1 MTAEDR
7 QHRAEKA
14 DHALK
19 LRFSNE
25 WLREKI
31 ASDPDVECEA
41 GLPLEIKPMS
51 YSFSVTA
58 DTKVEATR
66 QIREQFDAVIVAQ
79 PSHAADKEAAV
90 VAAQTLV
97 RLLAEPHEGDE
108 IYVSMSGS
116 LGWKHDVPDE
126 FLSASVTINA
136 SLRNKS
142 K

>member
-1 MTAEDR
+1 M
-7 QHRAEKA
+7 
-14 DHALK
+14 

-25 WLREKI
+25 WLRDKI

-41 GLPLEIKPMS
+41 GPSLEKRPMS
-51 YSFSVTA
+51 YSFSIIA
-58 DTKVEATR
+58 DTKAEATGK
-66 QIREQFDAVIVAQ
+66 IREQFDAVVVSQ

-116 LGWKHDVPDE
+116 LGWKHDVPEE
-126 FLSASVTINA
+126 FLHANVNIST

>member
-1 MTAEDR
+1 M
-7 QHRAEKA
+7 
-14 DHALK
+14 

-25 WLREKI
+25 WLRDKI

-41 GLPLEIKPMS
+41 GPPLEKRPMS

-58 DTKVEATR
+58 DTKTDATK
-66 QIREQFDAVIVAQ
+66 QIREEFDAVVLAQ

-97 RLLAEPHEGDE
+97 RLLEEPREGDE
-108 IYVSMSGS
+108 IYVNMYGS
-116 LGWKHDVPDE
+116 LGWRHDAPGE

>member
-1 MTAEDR
+1 M
-7 QHRAEKA
+7 
-14 DHALK
+14 

-25 WLREKI
+25 WLRDKI

-41 GLPLEIKPMS
+41 GLPLEKRPMS

-58 DTKVEATR
+58 DTKAEATGK
-66 QIREQFDAVIVAQ
+66 IREQFDAVVVAQ

-116 LGWKHDVPDE
+116 LGWNHDVPEE
-126 FLSASVTINA
+126 FLHANVSIST

>member
-1 MTAEDR
+1 M
-7 QHRAEKA
+7 
-14 DHALK
+14 
-19 LRFSNE
+19 LRFSNK
-25 WLREKI
+25 WLRDKI

-41 GLPLEIKPMS
+41 GPSLEKRPMS
-51 YSFSVTA
+51 YSFTVTA
-58 DTKVEATR
+58 DTKAEATGK
-66 QIREQFDAVIVAQ
+66 IREQFDAVVLAQ

-108 IYVSMSGS
+108 IYVSMNGS
-116 LGWKHDVPDE
+116 LGWKHGVPEE
-126 FLSASVTINA
+126 FLHANVTINT